1 MSGNTA
7 TMVAV
12 IAATRIKFDGVLHDP
27 GDLFEMPDDDELAR
41 LVEGGAVKLTNAT
54 DGSNPDDDPPEMTV
68 ADAIIKLASLVADG
82 DITEEAA
89 YTQSD
94 KPDCNAL
101 ADIIGREVSA
111 AERDEAVEQLAKE
124 NAGGNQG

>member
-1 MSGNTA
+1 MGKNNA
-7 TMVAV
+7 EMVAV
-12 IAATRIKFDGVLHDP
+12 IAAIAIRFDGRLYEPD
-27 GDLFEMPDDDELAR
+27 DLFEMPDDDELAR

-54 DGSNPDDDPPEMTV
+54 DGSNPDNDPPEMTV

-111 AERDEAVEQLAKE
+111 AERDEAVEQLAKSAE
-124 NAGGNQG
+124 GNEE

>member
-1 MSGNTA
+1 MGKNNA
-7 TMVAV
+7 EMVGV
-12 IAATRIKFDGVLHDP
+12 IAAIAIRFDGRLYEP

-54 DGSNPDDDPPEMTV
+54 DGSNPDNDPPEMTV

-111 AERDEAVEQLAKE
+111 AERDEAVEQLAKSAE
-124 NAGGNQG
+124 GNEE